1 MRWESSGRPAGIVQ
15 ISHGLGEH
23 MGRYIGTAESL
34 VAAGLVVY
42 GHDYRGH
49 GRTALSQES
58 FGDFGPGGFDLQVED
73 VVRLSR
79 IARCEQPGIPLILLG
94 HSMGSF
100 AAQQYVQD
108 HSDLI
113 DGLALSGSG
122 ILDGLGRL
130 AHARNR
136 TPAEVVNAA
145 FGPARTPADWLSRD
159 PAVVDRYLS
168 DPLCFGWLQPAANES
183 FFSSAP
189 RLADPARLR
198 EIRHD
203 LPIYVF
209 SCGQDPVGQQL
220 KGVSALIG
228 RYRQAGIWNVS
239 YDFYPAGGTRC
250 STKLTGMRS
259 ARICF
264 GGFGAFSRQTPAA
277 NSACAS
283 SVCRRSKG
291 SRGHG
296 RIRSPR
302 FPTPA

>member
-58 FGDFGPGGFDLQVED
+58 FGDFGPSGFDLLVED

-100 AAQQYVQD
+100 AAQKYVQD

-113 DGLALSGSG
+113 YGLALSGSG
-122 ILDGLGRL
+122 ILDGLERL
-130 AHARNR
+130 AHAGNR
-136 TPAEVVNAA
+136 APEEIVNAA
-145 FGPARTPADWLSRD
+145 FEPARTPADWLSRD

-183 FFSSAP
+183 FFSAAP
-189 RLADPARLR
+189 RLADPARVR
-198 EIRHD
+198 KIRHD

-209 SCGQDPVGQQL
+209 SGSEDPVGQQL
-220 KGVSALIG
+220 EGVSALIG

-239 YDFYPAGGTRC
+239 YDFYPGGRHEMLNEINRDEVRSNLLRWIRC
-250 STKLTGMRS
+250 VL
-259 ARICF
+259 
-264 GGFGAFSRQTPAA
+264 AA
-277 NSACAS
+277 NS
-283 SVCRRSKG
+283 
-291 SRGHG
+291 G
-296 RIRSPR
+296 R
-302 FPTPA
+302 